1 MTGTPSPSVLP
12 DNLFFNTSAPSL
24 ILVAS
29 TPEPG
34 KQRAHAGEI
43 LLINASEFCVK
54 GKPKNAMTDDH
65 VAHIGDLF
73 LKWQAE
79 PAVSVIM
86 SMVYY

>member
-34 KQRAHAGEI
+34 KQRAH
-43 LLINASEFCVK
+43 V
-54 GKPKNAMTDDH
+54 
-65 VAHIGDLF
+65 
-73 LKWQAE
+73 QARS
-79 PAVSVIM
+79 ADN
-86 SMVYY
+86 